1 VSQNISLTIKNNWKN
16 IGTSMST
23 RLKLIVGSALVFII
37 IMILPVFFNT
47 IQKRN
52 GVVLHDVVLAHI
64 PPHNV
69 SVAIFVIIW
78 GMALLILY
86 RAVFKPDIY
95 LQYIWALIVV
105 CLARMMTISFVAL
118 NPPVGLIPL
127 TDPLTGI
134 FYGESSITK
143 DLFFSGH
150 IATLTLIYLCL
161 EKKTDKI
168 LGLIAIVV
176 VACLLLVQHIHYTA
190 DIIASPFITY
200 GCFSLTRYFIF
211 SSREDSQ
218 ADQGGQRLSG
228 RQPFRNKYQ
237 NG

>member
-1 VSQNISLTIKNNWKN
+1 MDVNTIFATENDKTVPHNLSLTIKNNWKN
-16 IGTSMST
+16 AGSSMSN
-23 RLKLIVGSALVFII
+23 RLKLIVGSALMFVII
-37 IMILPVFFNT
+37 TILPFFFNS

-52 GVVLHDVVLAHI
+52 GVILNDFVLAQV

-78 GMALLILY
+78 GMGLLILY

-95 LQYIWALIVV
+95 LHYVWALIVV
-105 CLARMMTISFVAL
+105 CLVRMMTISFVAL
-118 NPPVGLIPL
+118 NPPAGLIPL

-161 EKKTDKI
+161 EKKTDKAF
-168 LGLIAIVV
+168 GLVAIIV
-176 VACLLLVQHIHYTA
+176 VACLLVIQHIHYTV
-190 DIIASPFITY
+190 DILASPIITY
-200 GCFSLTRYFIF
+200 ACFRVTRYFLF
-211 SSREDSQ
+211 T
-218 ADQGGQRLSG
+218 
-228 RQPFRNKYQ
+228 
-237 NG
+237 